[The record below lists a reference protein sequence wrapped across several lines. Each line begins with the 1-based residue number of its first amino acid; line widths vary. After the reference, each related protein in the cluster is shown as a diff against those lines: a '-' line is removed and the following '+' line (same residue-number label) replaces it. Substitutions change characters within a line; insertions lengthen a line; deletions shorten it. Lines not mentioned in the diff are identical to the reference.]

1 MKLFL
6 QIIVNLC
13 VATYDFIKKIGSS
26 IFNFCKRVLKSTKM
40 MSLFEK
46 RLAITFFVIALI
58 LTGVKVKHEYSL
70 MTKIVPGEGG
80 VYREAVVGEY
90 KYFNPILASSDVEK
104 STSKLIFSGLVKF
117 DKDNNTLPDL
127 AEKWDVSADGL
138 KYNFYLKNN
147 IYFHDGEKLSAEDI
161 VFTINKIKDPVLKSP
176 LYNAWADVEVS
187 SASTDVVTFDLPK
200 AYGPFIYNCDFG
212 ILPAHISDDQF
223 SKKIIGEGP
232 YKFVKSKTKDSKI
245 TKIYLA
251 KNDKYFGGEPH
262 ISKIELDLY
271 KSDEEAKKDF
281 TDNANITA
289 LAGGPVSLAGSKSW
303 DFETTK
309 RLGLVFNLRKDNLKD
324 KAFRQ
329 KILSGEKGIDKI
341 TLTLSTL
348 DNDGRRQKAEELKKQ
363 FSDRNIDLDIKY
375 YSSTEMQ
382 DVLSKKD
389 YELLLYGFDFGHDRD
404 PYPFW
409 HSTELDKLNLA
420 GYSDKS
426 SDILVEDAR
435 MITDPVQRNA
445 KYDQFYDIVK
455 SESLAVFY
463 DPILYQYN
471 FRTDLRGVS
480 LNCND
485 VEYRYNG
492 IENWY
497 FKEKRVRK

>member
-1 MKLFL
+1 
-6 QIIVNLC
+6 
-13 VATYDFIKKIGSS
+13 
-26 IFNFCKRVLKSTKM
+26 M

-46 RLAITFFVIALI
+46 RLAITFFIIALI
-58 LTGVKVKHEYSL
+58 MGGVKVKQEYSS
-70 MTKIVPGEGG
+70 MTKIVPGSGG
-80 VYREAVVGEY
+80 TYREAVVGDF
-90 KYFNPILASSDVEK
+90 KYFNPILASSDAEK

-117 DKDNNTLPDL
+117 DKYNNILPDV
-127 AEKWDVSADGL
+127 ADRWEVSADGL
-138 KYNFYLKNN
+138 TYNFYLKGNVD
-147 IYFHDGEKLSAEDI
+147 FHDGKKLTAEDI
-161 VFTINKIKDPVLKSP
+161 VFTVNKIKDPALKSP

-187 SASTDVVTFDLPK
+187 SESSDVVTFTLPK

-223 SKKIIGEGP
+223 SKKVIGEGP
-232 YKFVKSKTKDSKI
+232 YKFENSKSRDTKVS
-245 TKIYLA
+245 KIYLE
-251 KNDKYFGGEPH
+251 KNDKYFGGKPL
-262 ISKIELDLY
+262 INKIELDFY
-271 KSDEEAKKDF
+271 KTADEAEKAFEAD
-281 TDNANITA
+281 DGITA
-289 LAGGPVSLAGSKSW
+289 LAGGSASLAGVKSW

-329 KILSGEKGIDKI
+329 KILSGEKSAEKI
-341 TLTLSTL
+341 SLTLSTL
-348 DNDGRRQKAEELKKQ
+348 DNEIRRQKAEELKKQ
-363 FSDRNIDLDIKY
+363 YADRNIDLDIKY
-375 YSSTEMQ
+375 YSLTEMQ
-382 DVLSKKD
+382 DILTAKN

-426 SDILVEDAR
+426 ADILLEDAR

-445 KYDQFYDIVK
+445 KYDQFYAMVQG
-455 SESLAVFY
+455 EALAVFY
-463 DPILYQYN
+463 DPILYNYN
-471 FRTDLRGVS
+471 FRTTVRGVS
-480 LNCND
+480 INCND